1 MTSLNDLNF
10 DPWVLCHSLSR
21 SASKENAFE
30 PRTNRICSTHQLLSH
45 NEFNRCVARY
55 DGNKS
60 VRSFSCWDQLLTM
73 AFAQLTYRES
83 LRDIEVCLRAQR
95 GKLYHS
101 GLAGPIK
108 RSTLADANETR
119 DWRIYAD
126 FAQSLIQTARPL
138 YSDTELEIDLDAT
151 LYALDSTTIDLCLSL
166 FPWAQFRRAKAAI
179 KLHTL
184 MEIQSSIPVFIAIT
198 SGRVHDINV
207 LDAITPEPGSFMV
220 MDRGY
225 VDFARL
231 YRIQLALAFF
241 VIRSK
246 DNLQY
251 SRRYSRAHDRTT
263 GVRSDQTIR
272 LTGPKSSLFYPA
284 ELRRVSYHALDIDRR
299 FVFLTNNFSV
309 SPQTI
314 AALYKYRWRIEL
326 FFKWIKQHLRIKKFY
341 GTSINS
347 VKIQVWTAISV
358 YVLVAIIKKELGLKQ
373 DIYTILQVLSLTL
386 FEKTPILSLFD
397 SYDESFQRTDSTNQL
412 SLWEI

>member
-1 MTSLNDLNF
+1 MNLNQG
-10 DPWVLCHSLSR
+10 
-21 SASKENAFE
+21 
-30 PRTNRICSTHQLLSH
+30 RTVFAQLISFLSH

-101 GLAGPIK
+101 GLAGPVK
-108 RSTLADANETR
+108 RSTLADANESR

-138 YSDTELEIDLDAT
+138 YADNQLEIDLDAT
-151 LYALDSTTIDLCLSL
+151 SYALDSTTIDLCLSL

-198 SGRVHDINV
+198 AGSIHDINV
-207 LDAITPEPGSFMV
+207 LDAISPEAGSFIV

-241 VIRSK
+241 IIRSK

-251 SRRYSRAHDRTT
+251 TRRYSRAHDRTT
-263 GVRSDQTIR
+263 GVRSDQTIL
-272 LTGPKSSLFYPA
+272 LTGPKSSLFYPV

-309 SPQTI
+309 SAQTI

-341 GTSINS
+341 GTSVNS
-347 VKIQVWTAISV
+347 VKIQVWTAVSV

-386 FEKTPILSLFD
+386 FEKKPILSLFD
-397 SYDESFQRTDSTNQL
+397 SYDEPFQRTDSTNQL
-412 SLWEI
+412 NLWEI

>member
-1 MTSLNDLNF
+1 MQLNQG
-10 DPWVLCHSLSR
+10 
-21 SASKENAFE
+21 
-30 PRTNRICSTHQLLSH
+30 RTVFAQLISFLSH

-55 DGNKS
+55 EGNKS

-101 GLAGPIK
+101 GLAGPVR
-108 RSTLADANETR
+108 RSTLADANESR

-126 FAQSLIQTARPL
+126 FAQSLIRTARPL
-138 YSDTELEIDLDAT
+138 YADTELEIELDAT
-151 LYALDSTTIDLCLSL
+151 LYAFDSTTIDLCLSL

-198 SGRVHDINV
+198 SASVHDVNL
-207 LDAITPEPGSFMV
+207 LDAITPEAGSFIV

-231 YRIQLALAFF
+231 YRIQRALAFF

-251 SRRYSRAHDRTT
+251 RRRYSRSHDRAS
-263 GVRSDQTIR
+263 GVRSDQTIL
-272 LTGPKSSLFYPA
+272 LTGPKSSLFYPV

-309 SPQTI
+309 SAQSI

-341 GTSINS
+341 GTSVNS

-358 YVLVAIIKKELGLKQ
+358 YVLVAIIKKELGLNQ

-397 SYDESFQRTDSTNQL
+397 SYDETFQRTDSTNQL
-412 SLWEI
+412 NLWEI

>member
-1 MTSLNDLNF
+1 LNQG
-10 DPWVLCHSLSR
+10 
-21 SASKENAFE
+21 
-30 PRTNRICSTHQLLSH
+30 RTVFAQLISFFSH

-55 DGNKS
+55 EGNKS

-73 AFAQLTYRES
+73 SFAQLTYRES

-101 GLAGPIK
+101 GLAGPVK
-108 RSTLADANETR
+108 RSTLADANESR

-138 YSDTELEIDLDAT
+138 YANTELEIDLGAT

-179 KLHTL
+179 KLHTS

-198 SGRVHDINV
+198 SGRVHDINL

-263 GVRSDQTIR
+263 GVRSDQTIL
-272 LTGPKSSLFYPA
+272 LTGPKSSLFYPV

-309 SPQTI
+309 SAQTI
-314 AALYKYRWRIEL
+314 ADLYKYRWRIEL

-386 FEKTPILSLFD
+386 FEKTPILSLFE

-412 SLWEI
+412 NLWEI